1 MFFGGLVAG
10 KSAAKKNEKNMFY
23 FLKTFIFL
31 RAGGGKIS
39 GKKTEKYKFYVF

>member
-10 KSAAKKNEKNMFY
+10 KSAAKKMKKYVLFFENFY
-23 FLKTFIFL
+23 FL